1 MKKKRRPKRRSAAK
15 AANYQNKAVM
25 LVITFVV
32 CILLAVLVVEGH
44 KVDQKI
50 AANAKEIENV
60 QSQIEDENQ
69 RTEDIKALQ
78 EYMKSDEY
86 IEKEAK
92 EKLGLVKDNEIIFK
106 EKDSK

>member
-1 MKKKRRPKRRSAAK
+1 MKKKRRQKRRNAAK
-15 AANYQNKAVM
+15 AANYQNKAAM

-32 CILLAVLVVEGH
+32 CILLVVLIVEGQ
-44 KVDQKI
+44 KVNQKI
-50 AANAKEIENV
+50 AANAEEIADV
-60 QSQIEDENQ
+60 QSQIDAENQ

-92 EKLGLVKDNEIIFK
+92 EKLGLIKDNEIIFK
-106 EKDSK
+106 EKDAK

>member
-1 MKKKRRPKRRSAAK
+1 MKKKRSRKRRNAAK
-15 AANYQNKAVM
+15 AANYQNKAAM

-32 CILLAVLVVEGH
+32 CILLVVLIVEGQ
-44 KVDQKI
+44 KVNQKI
-50 AANAKEIENV
+50 AANAEEIANV
-60 QSQIEDENQ
+60 QSQIDAENQ

-92 EKLGLVKDNEIIFK
+92 EKLGLIKDNEIIFK